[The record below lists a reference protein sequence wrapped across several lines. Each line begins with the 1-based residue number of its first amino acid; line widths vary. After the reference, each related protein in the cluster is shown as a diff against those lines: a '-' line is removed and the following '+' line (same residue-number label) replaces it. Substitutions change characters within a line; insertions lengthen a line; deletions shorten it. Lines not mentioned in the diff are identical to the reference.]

1 MSQKDAARLSEH
13 LTFLLFLN
21 RSLIILKMQRHPSC
35 TTFCCMWCPCSFY
48 VLFIAWHKVVHDCE
62 VEATW
67 CVFTFFFVR
76 KKKKTRCAFVYWAK
90 SLYNHIVMQLELCQT
105 LSDTFAFSSLQNCH
119 YCVVRQCEYAWSS
132 TIATFDSLS
141 WDRVEIWTLINPV
154 SNTYMPPSKPL
165 SCNSSCLAGSIV
177 LL

>member
-1 MSQKDAARLSEH
+1 MHNILLYVVPLQLLRFVHS
-13 LTFLLFLN
+13 LTQSGAWLWSGSN
-21 RSLIILKMQRHPSC
+21 MMC
-35 TTFCCMWCPCSFY
+35 FY
-48 VLFIAWHKVVHDCE
+48 
-62 VEATW
+62 
-67 CVFTFFFVR
+67 FFFCPQ
-76 KKKKTRCAFVYWAK
+76 KKKTRCAFVYWAK

-141 WDRVEIWTLINPV
+141 WDRVEMWTLINPV